1 MDRVWTKI
9 LIAGVLFSVAVL
21 LISFGSSSV
30 IGHNCQLEQSLP
42 IWMITAGTF
51 LLLMV
56 IVTVLLLWWRK
67 TLIQDRKTFMSI
79 GWAFCFGM
87 LLILGFLTW
96 FAIWIAGSYYGV
108 RIVKTIRVN
117 NQYDDNNN
125 GICPMSIIVIT
136 FISVISVWI
145 IGIGICISLVV
156 RLFCSTVQDGIS
168 SELDEKEQDDLHLY
182 VKVPK
187 HDTTNNECI
196 SNGYQH
202 E

>member
-1 MDRVWTKI
+1 M
-9 LIAGVLFSVAVL
+9 FSWG
-21 LISFGSSSV
+21 IPRN
-30 IGHNCQLEQSLP
+30 IIINH
-42 IWMITAGTF
+42 TAGTF

-87 LLILGFLTW
+87 VLILGFLTW

-145 IGIGICISLVV
+145 IGIGICITLVV

-168 SELDEKEQDDLHLY
+168 SEFDGKGKQTVGWKKKLINISLINK
-182 VKVPK
+182 KPSKMKNCK
-187 HDTTNNECI
+187 HI
-196 SNGYQH
+196 IKYILL
-202 E
+202 

>member
-9 LIAGVLFSVAVL
+9 LIASVLICVAVL

-30 IGHNCQLEQSLP
+30 IGHNCQLEPSLP

-56 IVTVLLLWWRK
+56 IVTGLLLCWK
-67 TLIQDRKTFMSI
+67 ETLIHDRKTFMSI

-87 LLILGFLTW
+87 VLILGFLTW

-117 NQYDDNNN
+117 NQYISDTN
-125 GICPMSIIVIT
+125 GTCPMSIIVIA
-136 FISVISVWI
+136 FISVILVWMI
-145 IGIGICISLVV
+145 VIGICISLIV
-156 RLFCSTVQDGIS
+156 RLVSSTGQDGIP
-168 SELDEKEQDDLHLY
+168 SEFDEKGKQT
-182 VKVPK
+182 VG
-187 HDTTNNECI
+187 T
-196 SNGYQH
+196 
-202 E
+202 